1 MELKKIFIFVLCY
14 KYIVQKVL
22 EILQI
27 GRHVHDN
34 KKKSKYNEWETSF
47 SYNVPP
53 LTKLSP
59 FGLQGYHFLFFL
71 PNLVSINQCTI
82 VNKFNYHSFSVPIYS
97 NEQWYM
103 LWIYSVLTDIVAVFF
118 VGKTETVKYM
128 YVLVCRRNILIR
140 KKYMDYFYYKNSFH
154 GSFKLV
160 GWVYGV

>member
-1 MELKKIFIFVLCY
+1 MFMIIKK
-14 KYIVQKVL
+14 
-22 EILQI
+22 
-27 GRHVHDN
+27 N
-34 KKKSKYNEWETSF
+34 PNTMNEKHHSVTM
-47 SYNVPP
+47 YLP
-53 LTKLSP
+53 LSKLSP
-59 FGLQGYHFLFFL
+59 FGLQGYYFLFFL

-128 YVLVCRRNILIR
+128 YVLVCRRNILIS
-140 KKYMDYFYYKNSFH
+140 KKYMDYFYYKNYFH

-160 GWVYGV
+160 GWVYVTALSTII